1 MDEELQEDVFEK
13 KFEKFKL
20 TLEVFNDIELHL
32 DISTTE
38 KGVTVRAQEAIDFV
52 KSLELNGQIDNN
64 AITDACAMAR
74 LGKDVKDAVV
84 MNCKKSTPN
93 KTGSIEFLKK
103 PFTESKK
110 NYATNEIE
118 EIEKDKEKDKKDYH
132 NLHLFDNVK
141 LGQAIAKIIPPQ
153 KGVKG
158 ISLRGE
164 VILSEPVKNEFK
176 CILGEGVRMG
186 VAGRPGEE
194 ANLVIAKKNGMI
206 LYDDK
211 THVITI
217 SNEYTINGDVGYN
230 TGNINFIGSVF
241 VKGDVVDSF
250 HISAG
255 KNIAISGHIE
265 GSKILAG
272 GTLEFGGVSAL
283 NQGLLESQGNMTGKY
298 VDAANIICYGNLEVK
313 NEIIDSDVTVRGSV
327 EVTKGS
333 IIGGRVMALKGIESR
348 TLGSEIGV
356 KTRLIAGVCFISSH
370 KIQLLNE
377 TINKNK
383 KRLEDISK
391 IIDPLIGHP
400 ELSGKLSKEKKLQI
414 RKLMVEFTHL
424 NKEEHD
430 LLEKIESIEQDVI
443 DKKNPIITVWKT
455 LFNNVNMT
463 LDKTQLKTSK
473 PIAKKM
479 SLVPNS
485 RDSTKVR
492 YMGYIALQEKAIRVE
507 REYSR
512 AEEQEEKKS

>member
-164 VILSEPVKNEFK
+164 VILPEPVKNEFK

-283 NQGLLESQGNMTGKY
+283 NQGLLESQGNMT
-298 VDAANIICYGNLEVK
+298 
-313 NEIIDSDVTVRGSV
+313 
-327 EVTKGS
+327 
-333 IIGGRVMALKGIESR
+333 
-348 TLGSEIGV
+348 
-356 KTRLIAGVCFISSH
+356 
-370 KIQLLNE
+370 
-377 TINKNK
+377 
-383 KRLEDISK
+383 
-391 IIDPLIGHP
+391 
-400 ELSGKLSKEKKLQI
+400 KLSKEKKLQI

-455 LFNNVNMT
+455 LYNNIDIT
-463 LDKTQLKTSK
+463 LDKTRLKVSE